1 MAHDTTLRARGLRLT
16 PTAAPIDVD
25 VPPGAIFGLAG
36 LDGHGQ
42 ETFIEC
48 LAGLHKPA
56 DGVIEAVR
64 PAGARP
70 ITGFREAARTG
81 IVYLPRDRR
90 RQGVFPNLSVLD
102 NFAIASVDQDK
113 RFGLL
118 SMARRRKRYEA
129 FRDQM
134 SVVAKDP
141 SASIMNLSGGNQQKV
156 LLARLLARRPDVLL
170 LNDPTRGVDIATRAT
185 LYKVFRD
192 LADEGMTLVVLS
204 SEIEE
209 AVGLCDEVLV
219 FRENHL
225 SDRLSGEA
233 KTGDNVIAAMFR
245 DAS

>member
-1 MAHDTTLRARGLRLT
+1 MSPEILTIGLFGMVFLAILSGVSLAFAMGG
-16 PTAAPIDVD
+16 TA
-25 VPPGAIFGLAG
+25 
-36 LDGHGQ
+36 
-42 ETFIEC
+42 
-48 LAGLHKPA
+48 
-56 DGVIEAVR
+56 VI
-64 PAGARP
+64 
-70 ITGFREAARTG
+70 
-81 IVYLPRDRR
+81 
-90 RQGVFPNLSVLD
+90 
-102 NFAIASVDQDK
+102 
-113 RFGLL
+113 FGLL
-118 SMARRRKRYEA
+118 SFAGRRKRYSA
-129 FRDQM
+129 FREQM
-134 SVVAKDP
+134 SVVAQDP
-141 SASIMNLSGGNQQKV
+141 TASIMNLSGGNQQKV

-225 SDRLSGEA
+225 SDRLSGED